1 MISMETS
8 KNNSHNNNNNVNSN
22 MLAPSP
28 QSSPPSNSNSAPSP
42 ASLVSLSDPM
52 LYVPKMM
59 FLTKGKGIHKDYL
72 TSFELALRDA
82 DVADLNLVSVSS
94 IKPPQCKI
102 ISRQEGRKYLRP
114 GQIAFTILARSS
126 TNEPNRL
133 IAASIGLARP
143 ADDNTQHGY
152 LSEHHSTGET
162 AQKAG
167 DYAED
172 MAMEMLATTLG
183 LPNDPTLTWD
193 QREEQWKL
201 SGKIYKTQNFTQSAE
216 GNKDG
221 LWTTVISA
229 AILIL

>member
-1 MISMETS
+1 MKSTPI
-8 KNNSHNNNNNVNSN
+8 VD
-22 MLAPSP
+22 
-28 QSSPPSNSNSAPSP
+28 P
-42 ASLVSLSDPM
+42 AQ
-52 LYVPKMM
+52 YVPKMM
-59 FLTKGKGIHKDYL
+59 FFTKGKGVHKDSL
-72 TSFELALRDA
+72 TSFELSLRDA
-82 DVADLNLVSVSS
+82 GIGDLNLVSVSS
-94 IKPPQCKI
+94 IKPPNCRIVGIK
-102 ISRQEGRKYLRP
+102 EGREHLWP
-114 GQIAFTILARSS
+114 GQIAFTVMARSA

-133 IAASIGLARP
+133 VAASVGLARP
-143 ADDNTQHGY
+143 VDENQHGY

-162 AQKAG
+162 EQKAG

-183 LPNDPTLTWD
+183 LTNDPSLTWD
-193 QREEQWKL
+193 QKQEQWRL

>member
-1 MISMETS
+1 
-8 KNNSHNNNNNVNSN
+8 
-22 MLAPSP
+22 L
-28 QSSPPSNSNSAPSP
+28 
-42 ASLVSLSDPM
+42 
-52 LYVPKMM
+52 
-59 FLTKGKGIHKDYL
+59 
-72 TSFELALRDA
+72 
-82 DVADLNLVSVSS
+82 
-94 IKPPQCKI
+94 
-102 ISRQEGRKYLRP
+102 
-114 GQIAFTILARSS
+114 TILARSS

>member
-1 MISMETS
+1 MDREHEVCKKIPL
-8 KNNSHNNNNNVNSN
+8 SN
-22 MLAPSP
+22 
-28 QSSPPSNSNSAPSP
+28 
-42 ASLVSLSDPM
+42 PM
-52 LYVPKMM
+52 TYVPKII
-59 FLTKGKGIHKDYL
+59 FFTKGRGTHKDYL

-82 DVADLNLVSVSS
+82 SISDLNLVSVSS

-102 ISRQEGRKYLRP
+102 VNKEEGRKYLKP
-114 GQIAFTILARSS
+114 GQIAFTVMARSA

-143 ADDNTQHGY
+143 ADDAQYGY

-162 AQKAG
+162 ASKAG

-172 MAMEMLATTLG
+172 LAMEMLATTIG
-183 LPNDPTLTWD
+183 LPTDPTLTWD
-193 QREEQWKL
+193 QNEEQWKL
-201 SGKIYKTQNFTQSAE
+201 SGKIYKTQNFTQSAA

-229 AILIL
+229 AVLIL

>member
-1 MISMETS
+1 MHTTKIVENMIEV
-8 KNNSHNNNNNVNSN
+8 KI
-22 MLAPSP
+22 
-28 QSSPPSNSNSAPSP
+28 
-42 ASLVSLSDPM
+42 DPIS
-52 LYVPKMM
+52 YVPKIM
-59 FLTKGKGIHKDYL
+59 FLTKGKGIHKDSL

-82 DVADLNLVSVSS
+82 EIADLNLVSISS

-102 ISRQEGRKYLRP
+102 VSRQEGRKFLMP
-114 GQIAFTILARSS
+114 GQIVFAIMARSS

-143 ADDNTQHGY
+143 VDDTRHGY

-183 LPNDPTLTWD
+183 LPNDASLTWN
-193 QREEQWKL
+193 QREEQWRL
-201 SGKIYKTQNFTQSAE
+201 SEKIYKTQNITQSAE
-216 GNKDG
+216 GHKDG

-229 AILIL
+229 AIMIL

>member
-1 MISMETS
+1 
-8 KNNSHNNNNNVNSN
+8 
-22 MLAPSP
+22 
-28 QSSPPSNSNSAPSP
+28 
-42 ASLVSLSDPM
+42 
-52 LYVPKMM
+52 
-59 FLTKGKGIHKDYL
+59 
-72 TSFELALRDA
+72 
-82 DVADLNLVSVSS
+82 VSS
-94 IKPPQCKI
+94 IIPPQCKI
-102 ISRQEGRKYLRP
+102 ISRQEGRKYLRA
-114 GQIAFTILARSS
+114 GQIAFAILARSS

-133 IAASIGLARP
+133 IASSIGLARP

-172 MAMEMLATTLG
+172 MAMEMLATTLN

-201 SGKIYKTQNFTQSAE
+201 SEKIYKTQNFTQSAE

>member
-1 MISMETS
+1 MVKKQDKMMMTTIDNIAMLSNPIS
-8 KNNSHNNNNNVNSN
+8 
-22 MLAPSP
+22 
-28 QSSPPSNSNSAPSP
+28 
-42 ASLVSLSDPM
+42 
-52 LYVPKMM
+52 YVPKIM
-59 FLTKGKGIHKDYL
+59 FLTKGKGLHKDYL

-82 DVADLNLVSVSS
+82 EIADLNLVSVSS
-94 IKPPQCKI
+94 IKPSNCKI
-102 ISRQEGRKYLRP
+102 VSRQEGRKHLMS
-114 GQIAFTILARSS
+114 GQVVFTVLARSS

-133 IAASIGLARP
+133 IAASVGLASP
-143 ADDNTQHGY
+143 ADNTQYGY

-183 LPNDPTLTWD
+183 LPNDPSLTWN

-201 SGKIYKTQNFTQSAE
+201 SGKIYKTHNITQSAQ

>member
-1 MISMETS
+1 MSETDKS
-8 KNNSHNNNNNVNSN
+8 EGRKN
-22 MLAPSP
+22 AID
-28 QSSPPSNSNSAPSP
+28 SAI
-42 ASLVSLSDPM
+42 LTDPFK
-52 LYVPKMM
+52 YVPKIM
-59 FLTKGKGIHKDYL
+59 FFTKGKGVHKDYL

-82 DVADLNLVSVSS
+82 QIADLNIVTVSS
-94 IKPPQCKI
+94 IKPPGCKI
-102 ISRQEGRKYLRP
+102 VSVQEGRKRLVP
-114 GQIAFTILARSS
+114 GQVTFAVMARSS

-143 ADDNTQHGY
+143 VEDATQHGY

-172 MAMEMLATTLG
+172 MAMEMLATTMG
-183 LPNDPTLTWD
+183 LHADPSLTWN
-193 QREEQWKL
+193 QIEEQWRL

-221 LWTTVISA
+221 LWTTVVSSA
-229 AILIL
+229 VLIL

>member
-1 MISMETS
+1 MMERQDKTLRTTT
-8 KNNSHNNNNNVNSN
+8 NLSN
-22 MLAPSP
+22 PI
-28 QSSPPSNSNSAPSP
+28 
-42 ASLVSLSDPM
+42 
-52 LYVPKMM
+52 LYVPKIM
-59 FLTKGKGIHKDYL
+59 FLTKGKGLHKDYL
-72 TSFELALRDA
+72 TSFELALREA
-82 DVADLNLVSVSS
+82 EIADLNLVSVSS
-94 IKPPQCKI
+94 IKPSQCKI
-102 ISRQEGRKYLRP
+102 VSRQEGRKHLMS
-114 GQIAFTILARSS
+114 GQIVFTVLARSS

-133 IAASIGLARP
+133 IAASVGLASP
-143 ADDNTQHGY
+143 ADNTQYGY

-183 LPNDPTLTWD
+183 LPNDPSLTWN

-201 SGKIYKTQNFTQSAE
+201 SGKIYKTQNITQSAQ

>member
-1 MISMETS
+1 
-8 KNNSHNNNNNVNSN
+8 
-22 MLAPSP
+22 
-28 QSSPPSNSNSAPSP
+28 
-42 ASLVSLSDPM
+42 
-52 LYVPKMM
+52 M
-59 FLTKGKGIHKDYL
+59 FLTKGKGVHKDSL

-82 DVADLNLVSVSS
+82 DIADLNLVSVSS

-102 ISRQEGRKYLRP
+102 ISRQEGRKYLKP
-114 GQIAFTILARSS
+114 GQIAFAILARSS

-133 IAASIGLARP
+133 IASSIGLARP

-172 MAMEMLATTLG
+172 MAMEMLATTLN

-201 SGKIYKTQNFTQSAE
+201 SEKIYKTQNFTQSAE

>member
-1 MISMETS
+1 MEAR
-8 KNNSHNNNNNVNSN
+8 KNNNSNNNNNNNNNKSN
-22 MLAPSP
+22 TIIPPAPP
-28 QSSPPSNSNSAPSP
+28 LSSLGPSVP
-42 ASLVSLSDPM
+42 LSDPM

-59 FLTKGKGIHKDYL
+59 FLTKGKGTHKDYL

-82 DVADLNLVSVSS
+82 DIADLNLVSVSS

-114 GQIAFTILARSS
+114 GQIVFTILARSS

-201 SGKIYKTQNFTQSAE
+201 SEKIYKTQNFTQSAE

-229 AILIL
+229 AILII

>member
-1 MISMETS
+1 MSEQGATTYAATPPA
-8 KNNSHNNNNNVNSN
+8 N
-22 MLAPSP
+22 PSF
-28 QSSPPSNSNSAPSP
+28 
-42 ASLVSLSDPM
+42 
-52 LYVPKMM
+52 YVPKIM
-59 FLTKGKGIHKDYL
+59 FFTKGKGVHKDNL

-82 DVADLNLVSVSS
+82 QIADLNLVSVSS
-94 IKPPQCKI
+94 IKPPGCKI
-102 ISRQEGRKYLRP
+102 VSIQDGRRHLMP
-114 GQIAFTILARSS
+114 GQVVFAVMARSA

-143 ADDNTQHGY
+143 ADDTGQHGY

-183 LPNDPTLTWD
+183 LPNDPGLTWD

-221 LWTTVISA
+221 LWTTVLSA
-229 AILIL
+229 AVLIL